1 MFQGYL
7 RFVLF
12 MYGKIAD
19 TEMTGVKLRRLC
31 ISLET
36 GSLVRR
42 AGPREALES
51 NRREREQVEGVETWA
66 GAFLVVP
73 EGRERKGRVS
83 RFSIG

>member
-19 TEMTGVKLRRLC
+19 TEMTGVKLRQLYS
-31 ISLET
+31 SLET
-36 GSLVRR
+36 GSLARR
-42 AGPREALES
+42 AGPCES

-73 EGRERKGRVS
+73 VGRERKGRVS